1 MRIQAEASTESSANW
16 KKRGFIARITPYD
29 KRTKNA
35 LCRII
40 QTQTQTRKALQLVLI
55 TRLPWPALA
64 LYPWHTPNTATNR
77 KGY

>member
-40 QTQTQTRKALQLVLI
+40 QTQTQTRK
-55 TRLPWPALA
+55 RC
-64 LYPWHTPNTATNR
+64 NSF
-77 KGY
+77 